1 MRKIFS
7 CIVIVLCLALAVC
20 PAFSQDNNYWNDEA
34 YKQID
39 ETVKAHVPAFPDA
52 NFSVKDAKY
61 AALVEDMTEEYYEGD
76 GKEGHVQKTQT
87 VKDYTKAIQTAID
100 DASKAGGGKVII
112 PAEDGATRANPTVYY
127 TGSIELKSKVNLHLE
142 EGTEL
147 RFVRNISNKYYPMVL
162 TSFEGNDTYNYAA
175 PIRAFHAKNIALTGK
190 GTLNPQADPYNWQAW
205 KRGSFG
211 FPNQATVVDV
221 LVKEWSDKA
230 APIARRILTDGVTPP
245 PAKIPTMK
253 IDWDNLENVEYV
265 DTPKDVT
272 PLRSLLRPCT
282 IETYA
287 CENIL
292 LEGIRI
298 INSPMWEVHPLR
310 SRHILVRGLEIDSHG
325 SNNDGVN
332 PESCSYVII
341 ENCSFSTGDDCIAI
355 KSGKNRDGYNRGK
368 VGGEVCENIII
379 RNCVFADG
387 HGGVTCGSECTG
399 GIRNVFAHDN
409 HFDSMELQ
417 QVLRF
422 KTNSYRGGLIE
433 NIYFRDNTVAKCSNA
448 LMFGE
453 TQYTLGSAQDK
464 EGDLGPYTPQLKNV
478 FMSNITAGKPDSPV
492 MAKNAI
498 QWMAYERAPMTN
510 INVKD
515 VTVYGVKNAISLSNV
530 KNFELHNVKIS
541 LVDTP
546 AELVTYNT
554 DAITISD
561 VKLSAGGKDYD
572 LKEGEKVTL
581 PDDFDKSKE
590 AVLTGTITTKD
601 KTFAS
606 GNGSVN
612 AFLDRGRLE
621 EGNKA
626 PVITPFKAEVSP
638 AGEGKYAFKVSVS
651 LADKPDYQYAYRPDT
666 EKENMNR
673 GNHILSVVATG
684 EAYDQNTWNYNVK
697 CKADE

>member
-1 MRKIFS
+1 MRKVL
-7 CIVIVLCLALAVC
+7 CMVLVLCLAAL
-20 PAFSQDNNYWNDEA
+20 PAFSQEAPFWNDAA
-34 YKQID
+34 YKLID
-39 ETVKAHVPAFPDA
+39 ETVKAHVPTFPDKD
-52 NFSVKDAKY
+52 FSVKDAKY
-61 AALVEDMTEEYYEGD
+61 QALVEDMTEQYYESD
-76 GKEGHVQKTQT
+76 GTNDGHATKTQL
-87 VKDYTKAIQTAID
+87 VKDYTRAIQTAID
-100 DASKAGGGKVII
+100 DANKAGGGRVVV
-112 PAEDGATRANPTVYY
+112 PAEDGATRANPTIYY
-127 TGSIELKSKVNLHLE
+127 TGSIELKSNVNLFLA
-142 EGTEL
+142 EGAEL

-162 TSFEGNDTYNYAA
+162 TSFEGNDTYNYAS
-175 PIRAFHAKNIALTGK
+175 PVRAFHAKNIALTGK

-211 FPNQATVVDV
+211 FPNQAEVVDV

-230 APIARRILTDGVTPP
+230 APVSRRLLTDGETPLP
-245 PAKIPTMK
+245 DKIPAMA
-253 IDWDNLENVEYV
+253 IDWDDVEKIEYV

-287 CENIL
+287 CENVL

-310 SRHILVRGLEIDSHG
+310 SRYILVRGLEIDSHG

-379 RNCVFADG
+379 RNSVFADG

-478 FMSNITAGKPDSPV
+478 YMSNITAGKPDSPV

-498 QWMAYERAPMTN
+498 QWMAYERAPMTD
-510 INVKD
+510 IHVKD

-530 KNFELHNVKIS
+530 KNFTLENVKIS
-541 LVDTP
+541 LEGTP
-546 AELVTYNT
+546 ADLVTYNT
-554 DAITISD
+554 EAIEISD
-561 VKLSAGGKDYD
+561 VKLTAAGKVYDLAEGVKVIMPEDYD
-572 LKEGEKVTL
+572 KAT
-581 PDDFDKSKE
+581 E
-590 AVLTGTITTKD
+590 AVITGIITTKD
-601 KTFAS
+601 SAFAA
-606 GNGSVN
+606 GKGIVC
-612 AFLDRGRLE
+612 AYLDRGRLE

-626 PVITPFKAEVSP
+626 PVITPFAAEVKDE
-638 AGEGKYAFKVSVS
+638 GEGRYSFRVSVS

-666 EKENMNR
+666 EAENMDR
-673 GNHILSVVATG
+673 GNHILSIVASG
-684 EAYDQNTWNYNVK
+684 LAYDQNTWNYNVK
-697 CKADE
+697 CKAD

>member
-1 MRKIFS
+1 MHKIFS

-20 PAFSQDNNYWNDEA
+20 PAFSNNYWNDEA

-39 ETVKAHVPAFPDA
+39 EIVKAHVPAFPDA

-76 GKEGHVQKTQT
+76 GKEGHVTKTHT

-112 PAEDGATRANPTVYY
+112 PAEKGATRANPTIYY
-127 TGSIELKSKVNLHLE
+127 TGSIELKSNVNLYLE

-245 PAKIPTMK
+245 PEKIPTML
-253 IDWDNLENVEYV
+253 IDWDNLEKVEYV

-310 SRHILVRGLEIDSHG
+310 SRYILVRGLEIDSHG

-341 ENCSFSTGDDCIAI
+341 ET
-355 KSGKNRDGYNRGK
+355 
-368 VGGEVCENIII
+368 
-379 RNCVFADG
+379 
-387 HGGVTCGSECTG
+387 
-399 GIRNVFAHDN
+399 AH
-409 HFDSMELQ
+409 
-417 QVLRF
+417 
-422 KTNSYRGGLIE
+422 
-433 NIYFRDNTVAKCSNA
+433 
-448 LMFGE
+448 
-453 TQYTLGSAQDK
+453 SA
-464 EGDLGPYTPQLKNV
+464 PA
-478 FMSNITAGKPDSPV
+478 MTA
-492 MAKNAI
+492 
-498 QWMAYERAPMTN
+498 
-510 INVKD
+510 
-515 VTVYGVKNAISLSNV
+515 
-530 KNFELHNVKIS
+530 
-541 LVDTP
+541 
-546 AELVTYNT
+546 
-554 DAITISD
+554 
-561 VKLSAGGKDYD
+561 
-572 LKEGEKVTL
+572 
-581 PDDFDKSKE
+581 
-590 AVLTGTITTKD
+590 
-601 KTFAS
+601 
-606 GNGSVN
+606 
-612 AFLDRGRLE
+612 
-621 EGNKA
+621 
-626 PVITPFKAEVSP
+626 
-638 AGEGKYAFKVSVS
+638 
-651 LADKPDYQYAYRPDT
+651 
-666 EKENMNR
+666 
-673 GNHILSVVATG
+673 
-684 EAYDQNTWNYNVK
+684 
-697 CKADE
+697 

>member
-1 MRKIFS
+1 MRKKLF
-7 CIVIVLCLALAVC
+7 CALVMLCLAAL
-20 PAFSQDNNYWNDEA
+20 PAFSQEYSYWNDEA
-34 YKQID
+34 YKLID
-39 ETVKAHVPAFPDA
+39 ETVKAHVPTFPDKD
-52 NFSVKDAKY
+52 FSVKDAKY
-61 AALVEDMTEEYYEGD
+61 QALVEDMEEQYYESD
-76 GKEGHVQKTQT
+76 GTKDGHATKTQN
-87 VKDYTKAIQTAID
+87 VSDYTKAIQAAIN
-100 DASKAGGGKVII
+100 DANAAGGGRVVI
-112 PAEDGATRANPTVYY
+112 PAEDGATRENPTIYY
-127 TGSIELKSKVNLHLE
+127 TGSIELKSNVNLYLA
-142 EGTEL
+142 EGVEL

-230 APIARRILTDGVTPP
+230 APISRRLLTDGESALPD
-245 PAKIPTMK
+245 KIPTMT
-253 IDWDNLENVEYV
+253 IDWDDIEKVEYV

-292 LEGIRI
+292 LEGVRI

-310 SRHILVRGLEIDSHG
+310 SRYIMVRGLEIDSHG

-379 RNCVFADG
+379 RNSVFADG

-478 FMSNITAGKPDSPV
+478 YMSNITAGKPDSPV

-498 QWMAYERAPMTN
+498 QWMAYERAPMTD
-510 INVKD
+510 IHVKD

-530 KNFELHNVKIS
+530 KNFTLENVRIS
-541 LVDTP
+541 LEGSP
-546 AELVTYNT
+546 ADLVTYNT
-554 DAITISD
+554 EAIEISD
-561 VKLSAGGKDYD
+561 VKLTAAGKVYDLAEGARVNMPDDYD
-572 LKEGEKVTL
+572 KAT
-581 PDDFDKSKE
+581 E
-590 AVLTGTITTKD
+590 AVITGIITTKD
-601 KTFAS
+601 GAFAA
-606 GNGSVN
+606 GEGTVC
-612 AFLDRGRLE
+612 AYLDRGRLE
-621 EGNKA
+621 EGSKA
-626 PVITPFKAEVSP
+626 PVITPFKAELKDE
-638 AGEGKYAFKVSVS
+638 GDGKYSFRVSVS

-666 EKENMNR
+666 EAENMDR
-673 GNHILSVVATG
+673 GNHIISIVASG
-684 EAYDQNTWNYNVK
+684 QPYDQNTWNYNVR
-697 CKADE
+697 CIAD